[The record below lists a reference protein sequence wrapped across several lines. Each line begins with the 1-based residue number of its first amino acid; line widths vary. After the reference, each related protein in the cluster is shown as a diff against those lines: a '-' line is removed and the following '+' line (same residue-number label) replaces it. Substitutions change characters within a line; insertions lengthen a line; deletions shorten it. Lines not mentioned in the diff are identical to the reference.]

1 MVFRS
6 FSIKLKGYII
16 KRREREILFFLF
28 LHKNSTFIQVFSS
41 TSTYGAFIFS
51 LGTKH
56 KYGGWWWAATYA
68 VRTDLVEKRVDS
80 SQKRKS
86 Q

>member
-1 MVFRS
+1 MVFRR
-6 FSIKLKGYII
+6 FSTKLKGYII
-16 KRREREILFFLF
+16 KSRENGLFFFLF

-56 KYGGWWWAATYA
+56 KNCMGGGGGAATY
-68 VRTDLVEKRVDS
+68 VVWTDLVEKRVDYI
-80 SQKRKS
+80 
-86 Q
+86 